1 MHDTITLP
9 IFVLSNSM
17 KGLIKTKRQM
27 KNFKITYTDYDTN
40 EEGVEKTTTMFAETQ
55 EQAEKDCYYDID
67 AIEEIPMPEWEIY
80 IEHLPGT
87 AHGELKQFYCYA
99 YRGHEAIQM
108 MKHLSKK
115 LSMTPN
121 NDAFAD
127 ALERVVVYHNGV
139 EQFHHGFM
147 GALREGFEPKIK
159 FAIPVDADFSKMK

>member
-1 MHDTITLP
+1 
-9 IFVLSNSM
+9 M
-17 KGLIKTKRQM
+17 KDLVKTKRQM

-55 EQAEKDCYYDID
+55 EQAEKECYYDID
-67 AIEEIPMPEWEIY
+67 TIEEIPMPEWEIY
-80 IEHLPGT
+80 IEQLPGT
-87 AHGELKQFYCYA
+87 AHGELKQLYCYA

-108 MKHLSKK
+108 MNHLSKK

-159 FAIPVDADFSKMK
+159 FTIPVDADFSKMK

>member
-1 MHDTITLP
+1 
-9 IFVLSNSM
+9 
-17 KGLIKTKRQM
+17 M

-40 EEGVEKTTTMFAETQ
+40 EDGVEMTTTVFAETI
-55 EQAEKDCYYDID
+55 EDAEANSFYDVD
-67 AIEEIPMPEWEIY
+67 AIQEVPMPEWEIY
-80 IEHLPGT
+80 IEQLKGT

-99 YRGHEAIQM
+99 ERGREAIQM
-108 MKHLSKK
+108 MKHLAKK

-147 GALREGFEPKIK
+147 GAFRSEFENKIR
-159 FAIPVDADFSKMK
+159 FTIPVDADFSKMK